1 MDQGLAKYDKNGNK
15 YWAYG
20 GHFEPEGVYHDYN
33 FCMNGMV
40 NPDRTPH
47 PGLYEVRKVYQD
59 IGFKAIDI
67 KNGKIGIRNNR
78 FFKNLSDCAFKWDLL
93 KNGEVVKTGYIG
105 HVDVKP
111 QAEKEF
117 ALNFG
122 KINSENEY
130 FLNIYAI
137 NNDETEMFPFGHIL
151 AREQFKLT
159 DNNLGRINSPYLG
172 SIISNETDN
181 EIQLAGESFTIKFDK
196 NTGALSSYMYNNY
209 ELIKKPLVP
218 EFWRAPTDND
228 FGTKM
233 PSRNKIWKEA
243 YGKSTLLSLK
253 STKVQASK
261 IEIKAIHLLP
271 TINGKIEMT
280 YIIYSEGQID
290 INYEFSADKK
300 DLPEIPRIGMSF
312 QLPKEFDN
320 LKYYG
325 RGPWENYVDRN
336 TASFVGLYKSTV
348 ADQYFAYSRPQENG
362 HKSDVRWLSLTNHSG
377 LGLKI
382 RANSETI
389 GFNALHYATS
399 DFDPGDEKQLRTPSD
414 IKEGD
419 FVELHIDHKMMGV
432 AGDNSWG
439 AKPHEQYIYYANKK
453 YNYSFSLIPLN

>member
-1 MDQGLAKYDKNGNK
+1 M
-15 YWAYG
+15 
-20 GHFEPEGVYHDYN
+20 
-33 FCMNGMV
+33 
-40 NPDRTPH
+40 
-47 PGLYEVRKVYQD
+47 
-59 IGFKAIDI
+59 
-67 KNGKIGIRNNR
+67 
-78 FFKNLSDCAFKWDLL
+78 
-93 KNGEVVKTGYIG
+93 
-105 HVDVKP
+105 
-111 QAEKEF
+111 
-117 ALNFG
+117 
-122 KINSENEY
+122 
-130 FLNIYAI
+130 
-137 NNDETEMFPFGHIL
+137 
-151 AREQFKLT
+151 
-159 DNNLGRINSPYLG
+159 
-172 SIISNETDN
+172 
-181 EIQLAGESFTIKFDK
+181 
-196 NTGALSSYMYNNY
+196 
-209 ELIKKPLVP
+209 
-218 EFWRAPTDND
+218 
-228 FGTKM
+228 
-233 PSRNKIWKEA
+233 
-243 YGKSTLLSLK
+243 SLK